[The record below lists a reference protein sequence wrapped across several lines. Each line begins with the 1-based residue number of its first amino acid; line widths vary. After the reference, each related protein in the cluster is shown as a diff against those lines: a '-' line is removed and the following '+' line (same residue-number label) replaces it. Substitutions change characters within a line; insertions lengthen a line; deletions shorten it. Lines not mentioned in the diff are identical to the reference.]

1 MLWSDFTKRRV
12 RRIRPSPEWLEARS
26 LLSGYSPTAIEQLY
40 LEELNDARF
49 DPAAFGVSLGLDL
62 SSVAPSQP
70 VAMSTLLVESARL
83 HSQDMIAQNYF
94 SHTAPDGR
102 GPEQRIQAAGF
113 SETGWAESIE
123 YNTQPALASVGFP
136 RRLRRAGH

>member
-1 MLWSDFTKRRV
+1 MPWANLAKRRV
-12 RRIRPSPEWLEARS
+12 RGIRPSPERLEARS

-70 VAMSTLLVESARL
+70 LAMSTLLVESR
-83 HSQDMIAQNYF
+83 DC
-94 SHTAPDGR
+94 TR
-102 GPEQRIQAAGF
+102 W
-113 SETGWAESIE
+113 T
-123 YNTQPALASVGFP
+123 
-136 RRLRRAGH
+136 